1 MSAQHRQ
8 VQGAVI
14 GRQRQ
19 LLRHV
24 RYLQQAQP
32 ARAPGGALHHAGGFQ
47 RLEVVLRGTHAAEAE
62 GTRDFR
68 LRGRHAFGVDAV
80 GDEGVDGALGI
91 GQAHG

>member
-1 MSAQHRQ
+1 MLKM
-8 VQGAVI
+8 QGLASVLLVFAAWLAAPAV
-14 GRQRQ
+14 
-19 LLRHV
+19 
-24 RYLQQAQP
+24 QAQP